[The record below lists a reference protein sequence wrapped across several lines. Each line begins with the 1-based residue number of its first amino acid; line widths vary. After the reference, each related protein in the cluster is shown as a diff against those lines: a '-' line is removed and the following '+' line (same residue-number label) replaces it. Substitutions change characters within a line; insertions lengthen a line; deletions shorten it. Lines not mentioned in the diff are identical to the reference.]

1 MREIR
6 LVFSDSKRK
15 TSPPSRIESAKMTL
29 PASDSALR
37 WVGLLV
43 QLETVHPEA
52 ASLIKQLILDSLH
65 DGPDDLICC

>member
-6 LVFSDSKRK
+6 LVFSKRK
-15 TSPPSRIESAKMTL
+15 RPPPSRIESAKMTL
-29 PASDSALR
+29 PASNSALR

-52 ASLIKQLILDSLH
+52 AAMIRQLILDSLH
-65 DGPDDLICC
+65 DGPDDLSCG